1 MLRYYYINK
10 EWMLSATAQRI
21 YRLAAGL
28 SLALFFAW
36 SGLML
41 AGGIPGIPATL
52 RSLVRALLFVCVG
65 GAAVTVVAME
75 YFLFGF
81 DESPAWKKVLW
92 FGVMLFPP
100 LGPPL
105 YCFFVYSRS
114 EVVKRGHKLPEKL
127 VT

>member
-1 MLRYYYINK
+1 VLRYYYINK

-21 YRLAAGL
+21 YRLAASL
-28 SLALFFAW
+28 SLALFFIW
-36 SGLML
+36 FGLML
-41 AGGIPGIPATL
+41 AGGIPATL
-52 RSLVRALLFVCVG
+52 RPLVRAVVFVCVV
-65 GAAVTVVAME
+65 GAAATMVAME

-81 DESPAWKKVLW
+81 DESPAWKKVFW

-114 EVVKRGHKLPEKL
+114 EVVKRGYKLPEKL
-127 VT
+127 VI